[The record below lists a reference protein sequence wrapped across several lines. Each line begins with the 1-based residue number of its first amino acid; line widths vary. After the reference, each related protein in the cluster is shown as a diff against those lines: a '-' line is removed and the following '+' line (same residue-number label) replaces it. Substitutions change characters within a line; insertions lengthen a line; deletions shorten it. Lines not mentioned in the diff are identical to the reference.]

1 MFSSAPSQIPL
12 VLKGIEAI
20 LAALEAGT
28 DPLPSAVP
36 LPKGVKLC
44 PAGERR
50 VMAAN
55 PAWPHAGLE
64 RGSMRPGAGYGTGNG
79 SEPSSCSMSH
89 LSFQVQQLMASY
101 YIGWT
106 LGRISPPNE
115 WSDAGMGAAGSK
127 KQQFAESSTTEESS
141 SPSAEVLAALYPLLV
156 KYPHNV
162 IVYSHSLQPRDH
174 LPGGLCV
181 PPM

>member
-1 MFSSAPSQIPL
+1 M
-12 VLKGIEAI
+12 LKGIEAI

-28 DPLPSAVP
+28 DPLPFAVP

-44 PAGERR
+44 PAGEHR

-55 PAWPHAGLE
+55 SAWPHAGLE
-64 RGSMRPGAGYGTGNG
+64 RGSVQPGAGYGTGNG
-79 SEPSSCSMSH
+79 SEPSSCSTSH

-127 KQQFAESSTTEESS
+127 NSSLKRAAQQRR
-141 SPSAEVLAALYPLLV
+141 AALPPQKRSQLF
-156 KYPHNV
+156 
-162 IVYSHSLQPRDH
+162 IHSL
-174 LPGGLCV
+174 
-181 PPM
+181 